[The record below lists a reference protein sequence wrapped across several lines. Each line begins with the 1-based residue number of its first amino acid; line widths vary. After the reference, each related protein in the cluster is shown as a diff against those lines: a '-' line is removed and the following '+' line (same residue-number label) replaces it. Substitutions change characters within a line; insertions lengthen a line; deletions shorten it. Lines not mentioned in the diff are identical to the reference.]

1 MLDKQTIATIQ
12 STIPLLAETGPAL
25 TAHFY
30 QRMFQH
36 NPELKE
42 IFNMSN
48 QRNGDQREAL
58 FNAICAYAT
67 HIEDLPALLP
77 AVERIAQKH
86 ASFNIQP
93 EQYQIVG
100 THLLATLDEMFNPGQ
115 AVLDAW
121 GKAYQVLADVFIQR
135 ESDIYQQ
142 SAAQEGGWRGTRP
155 FRIVSKQVQSSVI
168 TSFILEPVDGGPV
181 AVFRPGQ
188 YLALY
193 LRSASFA
200 NQEIRQYSLTH
211 APHARHYRIAVKRE
225 TQGTVS
231 GYLHDVSREGDV
243 IELAAPHGDFFLD
256 LHPATPVALIS
267 AGVGQTPMLSMLD
280 SLKQQQHQ
288 ADIFWLHACE
298 NAQAHAFAD
307 EVADIATDLPQLQR
321 YVWYRDT
328 PADPTVS
335 ALTGLMVLKDI
346 PVTLPVNDLHCYV
359 CGPVAF
365 MQFAI
370 RQLLELGIPRSQI
383 HYESFGPH
391 KMIE

>member
-1 MLDKQTIATIQ
+1 MLDQQTIATIK
-12 STIPLLAETGPAL
+12 STIPLLAATGPAL

-30 QRMFQH
+30 QRMFHH
-36 NPELKE
+36 NPELKD

-115 AVLDAW
+115 PVLEAW

-135 ESDIYQQ
+135 ESAIYQH
-142 SAAQEGGWRGTRP
+142 SAAQNGGWQGTRP
-155 FRIVSKQVQSSVI
+155 FRVVSRQTESSVI
-168 TSFILEPVDGGPV
+168 TSFTLEPLDGG
-181 AVFRPGQ
+181 AVVNFRPGQ
-188 YLALY
+188 YIAVY
-193 LRSASFA
+193 LRDARFA

-211 APHARHYRIAVKRE
+211 APNGHTYRIAVKRE
-225 TQGTVS
+225 AQGTVS
-231 GYLHDVSREGDV
+231 GYLHDSIREGD
-243 IELAAPHGDFFLD
+243 IIDLAAPHGDFFLD
-256 LHPATPVALIS
+256 IPGTTPVALIS
-267 AGVGQTPMLSMLD
+267 AGVGLTPMLSMLHA
-280 SLKQQQHQ
+280 LKQQQHQ

-298 NAQAHAFAD
+298 NKQSHAFAN
-307 EVADIATDLPQLQR
+307 EVTGIALPQLHQ
-321 YVWYRDT
+321 YVWYRDM
-328 PADPTVS
+328 PAAPNAS
-335 ALTGLMVLKDI
+335 LFPGLMALTDI
-346 PVTLPVNDLHCYV
+346 PVKLPVADMHCYL

-365 MQFAI
+365 MQFAV
-370 RQLLELGIPRSQI
+370 RQLLEQGVPRSQI

-391 KMIE
+391 KILE